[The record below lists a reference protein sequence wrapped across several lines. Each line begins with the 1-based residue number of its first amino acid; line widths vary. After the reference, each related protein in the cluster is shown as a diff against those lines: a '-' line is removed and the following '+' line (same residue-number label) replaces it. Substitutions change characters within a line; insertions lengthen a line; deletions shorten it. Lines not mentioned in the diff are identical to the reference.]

1 MAGVILYHKSKTTV
15 RSERMAFYA
24 RMFDIMQEWAIVHGA
39 DSIDVD
45 KASDWA
51 LRTGKYQRLP
61 ISAKQQCMQDM
72 RRSLQQSAHIDPQ
85 GNKVRTMHAVRD
97 YKGEQMTLWIDVRTA
112 KPDLMQEA
120 FKQSHDGIAND
131 VKRHSIEMQ
140 SYDLNNPY
148 GATLTPY
155 DYDFNQ
161 HAEDARMT
169 GEYDDSYDDDLDDDL
184 D

>member
-1 MAGVILYHKSKTTV
+1 MAS
-15 RSERMAFYA
+15 FNA
-24 RMFDIMQEWAIVHGA
+24 RMLDIMQEWAIETGA
-39 DSIDVD
+39 DAIDVD

-51 LRTGKYQRLP
+51 LQKGKYTRLP
-61 ISAKQQCMQDM
+61 ISAKRQCMEDM
-72 RRSLQQSAHIDPQ
+72 RRSLQQSTYNDPQ
-85 GNKVRTMHAVRD
+85 GNKVRTMHAVRN
-97 YKGEQMTLWIDVRTA
+97 YKGEQLTLWIDARTA

-131 VKRHSIEMQ
+131 VKRHSIEKQ

-148 GATLTPY
+148 GVTLEAF

-161 HAEDARMT
+161 QAEDALMS
-169 GEYDDSYDDDLDDDL
+169 GEYDDSYDDDYDDDL

>member
-1 MAGVILYHKSKTTV
+1 MAAYYQRV
-15 RSERMAFYA
+15 
-24 RMFDIMQEWAIVHGA
+24 FDIMQEWAIETGA
-39 DSIDVD
+39 DAIDID

-51 LRTGKYQRLP
+51 LARGKYTRLP

-85 GNKVRTMHAVRD
+85 GNKVRTMHAVRNW
-97 YKGEQMTLWIDVRTA
+97 KGEQLTLWIDVRTA

-120 FKQSHDGIAND
+120 FTQSHIGIAND
-131 VKRHSIEMQ
+131 VKRHSIEKQ

-148 GATLTPY
+148 GVTLEPY

-161 HAEDARMT
+161 HAQDALMS
-169 GEYDDSYDDDLDDDL
+169 GEYDDSYDDDYDDDL